1 MKWYQRFFRK
11 ESQARMAVA
20 INQIGQPVSS
30 PRSFTSYSNEGYQK
44 NVVVYRCIQIIAKAC
59 AGIEW
64 ELYQKR
70 TGGKAIEVENHPIL
84 DLISRPNPIQAQAA
98 FFEAMVAYYC
108 LTGNS
113 YVEAQRLGNAPPLE
127 LWTVMPDK
135 MQIVPDGK
143 GYPSKYVFKAGSNMK
158 AWDVDPIT
166 LKGNILHM
174 KTFHPTDIWF
184 GMSPLSAGM
193 MSLDQN
199 NQASKWNLATL
210 QNSAVPSG
218 ILQVKSSDVNPEGT
232 LSEEQFGR
240 LTSEL
245 DSRSGA
251 SSAGRPWVL
260 EGNLEW
266 KQISLS
272 PKDME
277 FINNKQVTAIDI
289 CQAFGVPPEMIGLG
303 QKTFNNYK
311 EARKSFYQETVLPI
325 MDVIQSE
332 FNSWLIPMFD
342 KNKTLVLKYDKDD
355 IEALQID
362 RKEKFDMVNSA
373 TYLTQNEKRHATG
386 YEEKEG
392 WDVFLIGNMFYSNP
406 EDNSYE
412 DTQSTETNPPEPPA
426 PPPKT
431 GSSGENEDDQK
442 SISQPEEWKT
452 FNLLNNNEKQT
463 AWKRQNWK
471 RGRLEA
477 GFRRDLESDFKELS
491 NDVSRALKS
500 SNDPKVLEF
509 ALTKTVD
516 ENIGTIK
523 KTLDRHIKYAVNDF
537 GQNTLRDAK
546 RAFGQLETKSEKQWE
561 DWARQWTK
569 KRSSEAIKQI
579 EGTTQK
585 QINSIMKRVRESL
598 IEGTSVDEIASEIS
612 NDFASIGKSRATL
625 IARTEVG
632 MASAN
637 STIEAVRSL
646 KVPNMMKEWVSSED
660 DRTRDGEKG
669 GPDHLTMNGEQVPLE
684 DVFTVPP
691 DYKMDGPG
699 DEVGGPENVCNC
711 RCVLVFKSKNEIDV

>member
-11 ESQARMAVA
+11 ESQARVAIA
-20 INQIGQPVSS
+20 INQVGQPISS
-30 PRSFTSYSNEGYQK
+30 PRSFASYSNEGYQK
-44 NVVVYRCIQIIAKAC
+44 NVVVYRCIQIIAKSC

-70 TGGKAIEVENHPIL
+70 TGGKSLEIENHPIL
-84 DLISRPNPIQAQAA
+84 DLITRPNPTQAQAA
-98 FFEAMVAYYC
+98 FFEAIVAYYC

-113 YVEAQRLGNAPPLE
+113 YIEAQRLGNAPPLE

-135 MQIVPDGK
+135 MQIVPDAK
-143 GYPSKYVFKAGSNMK
+143 GYPSKYVFKAGSNTK
-158 AWDVDPIT
+158 YWDVDPIT
-166 LKGNILHM
+166 LKGNIMHM

-184 GMSPLSAGM
+184 GLSPLSAGM

-232 LSEEQFGR
+232 LTEEQFGR

-277 FINNKQVTAIDI
+277 FINNKNVTAIDI

-325 MDVIQSE
+325 MDAIQSE
-332 FNSWLIPMFD
+332 FNAWLIPMFD
-342 KNKTLVLKYDKDD
+342 KNKTLMLKYDKDD

-392 WDVFLIGNMFYSNP
+392 WDVFLIGNQFYTNP

-412 DTQSTETNPPEPPA
+412 DTQSTETDPTVA
-426 PPPKT
+426 GTPPPKA
-431 GSSGENEDDQK
+431 GPEGEAEDDEKSSG
-442 SISQPEEWKT
+442 QPEEWKT

-491 NDVSRALKS
+491 KDVSRALKS

-509 ALTKTVD
+509 ALAKTVD
-516 ENIGTIK
+516 ENMGTIK
-523 KTLDRHIKYAVNDF
+523 KTLDRHIKYAVDDF
-537 GQNTLRDAK
+537 GQNTFRDAK
-546 RAFGQLETKSEKQWE
+546 RTFGQLETKSEKQWE

-569 KRSSEAIKQI
+569 KRAGEAIKQI

-585 QINSIMKRVRESL
+585 QINSIMKRVRETL
-598 IEGTSVDEIASEIS
+598 INGSSVDEIASEIS
-612 NDFASIGKSRATL
+612 NDFSNIGKSRATL

-646 KVPNMMKEWVSSED
+646 KVPNMVKEWVSSED
-660 DRTRDGEKG
+660 ERTRDGEKG
-669 GPDHLTMNGEQVPLE
+669 GPDHLIMNGETVPLE
-684 DVFTVPP
+684 DLFTVPP
-691 DYKMDGPG
+691 DYKMDGPS

-711 RCVLVFKSKNEIDV
+711 RCVLVFKSANERDL

>member
-1 MKWYQRFFRK
+1 M
-11 ESQARMAVA
+11 
-20 INQIGQPVSS
+20 
-30 PRSFTSYSNEGYQK
+30 
-44 NVVVYRCIQIIAKAC
+44 
-59 AGIEW
+59 
-64 ELYQKR
+64 
-70 TGGKAIEVENHPIL
+70 
-84 DLISRPNPIQAQAA
+84 
-98 FFEAMVAYYC
+98 
-108 LTGNS
+108 
-113 YVEAQRLGNAPPLE
+113 
-127 LWTVMPDK
+127 
-135 MQIVPDGK
+135 
-143 GYPSKYVFKAGSNMK
+143 
-158 AWDVDPIT
+158 
-166 LKGNILHM
+166 HM

-184 GMSPLSAGM
+184 GLSPLSAGM

-232 LSEEQFGR
+232 LTEEQFGR

-342 KNKTLVLKYDKDD
+342 KNKTLMLKYDKDD

-392 WDVFLIGNMFYSNP
+392 WDVFLIGNQFFTNP

-412 DTQSTETNPPEPPA
+412 DTQSTETDPPLPTA
-426 PPPKT
+426 PPPKA
-431 GSSGENEDDQK
+431 GAQGENEDDEK
-442 SISQPEEWKT
+442 SSGQQEEWKT

-491 NDVSRALKS
+491 KDVSRALKS

-509 ALTKTVD
+509 ALAKTVD
-516 ENIGTIK
+516 ENMGTIK

-537 GQNTLRDAK
+537 GQNTFRDAK

-569 KRSSEAIKQI
+569 KRAGEAMKQI

-585 QINSIMKRVRESL
+585 QINSIMKRVRETL
-598 IEGTSVDEIASEIS
+598 IDGSSVDEIASEIS
-612 NDFASIGKSRATL
+612 NDFSSIGKSRSTL

-632 MASAN
+632 MASSN
-637 STIEAVRSL
+637 STLQAVRSL
-646 KVPNMMKEWVSSED
+646 KVPNMVKEWISSQD

-669 GPDHLTMNGEQVPLE
+669 GPDHLIMDGETVPL
-684 DVFTVPP
+684 DDLFTVPP
-691 DYKMDGPG
+691 DYKMEGPG
-699 DEVGGPENVCNC
+699 DEIGGPENVCNC
-711 RCVLVFKSKNEIDV
+711 RCVLVFKSANERDL